1 MSLLFKPCSH
11 NLELCKRLADILKQV
26 AQLYRKQAAS
36 TSDALD
42 QLYREALFKSFT
54 MVNRFH
60 ALLESKDL
68 EVQPV
73 TFHRLLVRVMS
84 TASIPFHGEPAIG
97 MQVMGYWKHVTW
109 ISAMSFCC
117 RSTKASCPRQAVMLR
132 SSPITC
138 ARRSA

>member
-1 MSLLFKPCSH
+1 
-11 NLELCKRLADILKQV
+11 
-26 AQLYRKQAAS
+26 
-36 TSDALD
+36 
-42 QLYREALFKSFT
+42 

-68 EVQPV
+68 EVQPA

-97 MQVMGYWKHVTW
+97 MQVMGIAETRNLDFRHV
-109 ISAMSFCC
+109 ILLLSVNEGQLPSG
-117 RSTKASCPRQAVMLR
+117 VMLG

-138 ARRSA
+138 KAFDM

>member
-42 QLYREALFKSFT
+42 QLYREALFKS
-54 MVNRFH
+54 
-60 ALLESKDL
+60 
-68 EVQPV
+68 
-73 TFHRLLVRVMS
+73 
-84 TASIPFHGEPAIG
+84 
-97 MQVMGYWKHVTW
+97 WKHVTW
-109 ISAMSFCC
+109 ISVMLFCC
-117 RSTKASCPRQAVMLR
+117 RSTKASYPRRVVMLR

>member
-1 MSLLFKPCSH
+1 
-11 NLELCKRLADILKQV
+11 
-26 AQLYRKQAAS
+26 
-36 TSDALD
+36 
-42 QLYREALFKSFT
+42 

-97 MQVMGYWKHVTW
+97 MQVMGVLETRNLDFRHV
-109 ISAMSFCC
+109 ILLSVNEGQLP
-117 RSTKASCPRQAVMLR
+117 KQAVMLR